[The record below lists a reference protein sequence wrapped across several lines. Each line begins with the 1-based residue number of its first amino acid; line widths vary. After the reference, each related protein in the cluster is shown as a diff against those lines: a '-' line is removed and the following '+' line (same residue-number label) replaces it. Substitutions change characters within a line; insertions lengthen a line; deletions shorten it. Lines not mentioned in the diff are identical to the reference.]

1 VTVPDDSYIP
11 KRLSETVALEVA
23 IGGEVVATVNT
34 ILEPE
39 QEDEGH
45 DLAREVVGLLESGQ
59 VEPKASA
66 LERYADSLP

>member
-1 VTVPDDSYIP
+1 M
-11 KRLSETVALEVA
+11 
-23 IGGEVVATVNT
+23 NT

-45 DLAREVVGLLESGQ
+45 DLVHEVVELLESGR
-59 VEPKASA
+59 VEPTASA